1 MRRNRKLVL
10 EEAVMRVAAEMLA
23 DMDLSIPVVNREN
36 EFLGVVTSGSLAR
49 LAIGRLSRS
58 RKEENA

>member
-1 MRRNRKLVL
+1 
-10 EEAVMRVAAEMLA
+10 MRVAAEMLA